1 MGCVRQ
7 STVARARGDAVA
19 AFIKPHGHLLVDSP
33 CPDEHAPERN
43 GGGDYGHNHKCH
55 TKATRRTGQCRDV
68 VEANES
74 NADDE
79 KVPRLKEEECRTCIV
94 HQRHERPPRIE
105 RLVGTGTNSC
115 LYAVADLSRSTSRR
129 WTISLMGT
137 RRETSGAKTPA

>member
-19 AFIKPHGHLLVDSP
+19 AFIKPDGHLLVDSP

-55 TKATRRTGQCRDV
+55 TKA
-68 VEANES
+68 
-74 NADDE
+74 
-79 KVPRLKEEECRTCIV
+79 
-94 HQRHERPPRIE
+94 
-105 RLVGTGTNSC
+105 C